1 MDLSTYV
8 IRRRLA
14 DNDIHHHR
22 PAKKEHLSPR
32 HKEQRV
38 AFARAYIDKD
48 DEWWRRVVFS
58 DEKSFCSTTQGP
70 LHVYR
75 IRGSRFQ
82 QQNIATIRRSGR
94 ITLNIW
100 GWTSQETL
108 GDVCP
113 IDGRF
118 NRWKYIELLENTML
132 PTVRARL
139 DLDDDEKIKFV

>member
-82 QQNIATIRRSGR
+82 QQNIARVMSHRSACV
-94 ITLNIW
+94 
-100 GWTSQETL
+100 
-108 GDVCP
+108 D
-113 IDGRF
+113 
-118 NRWKYIELLENTML
+118 RWA
-132 PTVRARL
+132 RAQL
-139 DLDDDEKIKFV
+139 FADLR